1 MRVDMGT
8 PPVDICS
15 QADRLDR
22 KLEQLLLCLAEH
34 LADHDTAVNPA
45 ADNLNPEDH
54 PLD

>member
-1 MRVDMGT
+1 M
-8 PPVDICS
+8 DICS

-34 LADHDTAVNPA
+34 LADHDGGHPA

>member
-1 MRVDMGT
+1 MSVDA

-34 LADHDTAVNPA
+34 LADHDTAVIRP
-45 ADNLNPEDH
+45 PIT
-54 PLD
+54 PKP